1 MTDADT
7 NCATLSD
14 REVGLK
20 ILFYLNAGYSPGG
33 VSIDRSLRSVLLS
46 RALNLLHFNWHEDH
60 PSLHALLEEAEKRTP
75 KKRYLSVCFGHYL
88 NDITL
93 LCDEHLGMLMLYE
106 LRDWYNMIY
115 RTKHGMFYHE
125 RRQLLAALRL
135 LPQPRR
141 TIPFLWSELRM
152 EGDDRQHEKLAYE
165 RDQRDR
171 LMWAQV
177 NISFRSN

>member
-1 MTDADT
+1 MSDAVIDCT
-7 NCATLSD
+7 TLSD

-46 RALNLLHFNWHEDH
+46 RALNLLHFDWRQNH
-60 PSLHALLEEAEKRTP
+60 PPLAALLEEAERRTP
-75 KKRYLSVCFGHYL
+75 KKRYLPVCFGHYL

-93 LCDEHLGMLMLYE
+93 ICDQHLGMLMLYE

-115 RTKHGMFYHE
+115 RTKQGMFYHE
-125 RRQLLAALRL
+125 RRQLLDALRL

-141 TIPFLWSELRM
+141 TTPFLWTELRM
-152 EGDDRQHEKLAYE
+152 EGDDRRNERSAYE

-171 LMWAQV
+171 LMWAEF
-177 NISFRSN
+177 NISSRSD